1 MDKSRFNKKISW
13 KRINFAVFRR
23 KRLNFALSA
32 IFWSRHVKEVG
43 FAGGQLGKQ
52 VKGYGCPKL
61 YIFL

>member
-1 MDKSRFNKKISW
+1 MDKLRFGKKNNWNRLNIA
-13 KRINFAVFRR
+13 FFRR

-52 VKGYGCPKL
+52 VKGCGCPKL
-61 YIFL
+61 SIFL